1 MSDLTRRSDSVLA
14 AGADQEPAAGHD
26 PAPGQEPADGRRT
39 APDPD
44 TTPVPDAT
52 TTTTGT
58 TPDPNATTDPDATTT
73 TTGTTTDPD
82 TTTPDRGRMPWPAAA
97 AASRY
102 ALVVVWALM
111 ALVCYILMPHRFG
124 STATISS
131 IFGSQQ
137 VLVFL
142 AMSAMIT
149 LVVGEFD
156 LSIAS
161 VMGIAATLIPVL
173 VTSHGWN
180 VWAACLFALLV
191 CLAAG
196 AVNAFFVVIIGVPS
210 FVVTLGMGTLLMG
223 AAQAVSGSTIVS
235 VASPS
240 LSGFALHEV
249 LGMPVSFYY
258 GILLAALLA
267 YLLGWTPLGRGMV
280 FVGASPEVARLA
292 GIPVRRIRI
301 GAYLA
306 GALVAGLAGVMLVAT
321 VGGFDSSSSATYL
334 LPALAAVFLG
344 TAVVQPGMFNPVGTM
359 IAIYFLTTGIFG
371 LQLLGFSGWIQNVFY
386 GAGLVVAVTL
396 AKVVRDRT
404 TE

>member
-1 MSDLTRRSDSVLA
+1 MSDSTGRADSVLA
-14 AGADQEPAAGHD
+14 AEADQEPVVDRSAAKAGS
-26 PAPGQEPADGRRT
+26 T
-39 APDPD
+39 A
-44 TTPVPDAT
+44 TAGGAAT
-52 TTTTGT
+52 TG
-58 TPDPNATTDPDATTT
+58 
-73 TTGTTTDPD
+73 
-82 TTTPDRGRMPWPAAA
+82 RGRMPWLGTM
-97 AASRY
+97 ASRY

-111 ALVCYILMPHRFG
+111 ALVYYILMPHRFG

-180 VWAACLFALLV
+180 VWGACLFALLV
-191 CLAAG
+191 CLVAG
-196 AVNAFFVVIIGVPS
+196 AVNAFFVVVIGVPS

-223 AAQAVSGSTIVS
+223 VAQAISGSTIVS
-235 VASPS
+235 VSSPS
-240 LSGFALHEV
+240 LSAFALHEV
-249 LGMPVSFYY
+249 LGMPISFYY

-267 YLLGWTPLGRGMV
+267 YILGWTPLGRGMI

-306 GALVAGLAGVMLVAT
+306 GALIAGLAGVMLVAT

-344 TAVVQPGMFNPVGTM
+344 TAVVQPGMFNPIGTM

>member
-1 MSDLTRRSDSVLA
+1 MSDSTGRADSVLA
-14 AGADQEPAAGHD
+14 AEADQEPVVDRSAAKAGST
-26 PAPGQEPADGRRT
+26 ATADGAT
-39 APDPD
+39 A
-44 TTPVPDAT
+44 
-52 TTTTGT
+52 TG
-58 TPDPNATTDPDATTT
+58 
-73 TTGTTTDPD
+73 
-82 TTTPDRGRMPWPAAA
+82 RGRMPWLGAM
-97 AASRY
+97 ASRY

-111 ALVCYILMPHRFG
+111 ALVYYILMPHRFG

-180 VWAACLFALLV
+180 VWGACLFALLV
-191 CLAAG
+191 CLVAG
-196 AVNAFFVVIIGVPS
+196 AVNAFFVVVIGVPS

-223 AAQAVSGSTIVS
+223 VAQAISGSTIVS
-235 VASPS
+235 VSSPS
-240 LSGFALHEV
+240 LSAFALHEV
-249 LGMPVSFYY
+249 LGMPISFYY
-258 GILLAALLA
+258 GILLAVLLA
-267 YLLGWTPLGRGMV
+267 YVLGWTPLGRGMI

-306 GALVAGLAGVMLVAT
+306 GALIAGLAGVMLVAT

-344 TAVVQPGMFNPVGTM
+344 TAVVQPGMFNPIGTM